1 MKVDITDILSIENK
15 IVEQQVLSDLAV
27 FKSKLGEFSITKKAP
42 FVLHLENQDNKRVLI
57 QGETDVTIAI
67 PCDRCLEEVSV
78 QIHLVI
84 DRRYLL
90 GNPSAEE
97 DEDAERNESDRSNA

>member
-57 QGETDVTIAI
+57 QGSTGDIRLEIRRQRRMKMQRIQTI
-67 PCDRCLEEVSV
+67 
-78 QIHLVI
+78 
-84 DRRYLL
+84 
-90 GNPSAEE
+90 
-97 DEDAERNESDRSNA
+97 